1 MLKGEILDVKKIKE
15 DFPIFKRKINGKP
28 LVYLDN
34 AATTQKPIQV
44 INAISDFYKRY
55 NANVHRGVYTLAEEA
70 TAAYEESRKE
80 VADFIN
86 AKSYEEIIFARNA
99 TEAINLVAYAWG
111 RRNVQEGDVILVTEM
126 EHHSNLVPWQMLA
139 KEKKAKLEF
148 LRIDDEGKLEE
159 DLSKINKK
167 VKILAITH
175 ASNVLGTI
183 NPVEKITKIAHEE
196 GISVLVDGAQ
206 SVPHMQVDVKKIDCD
221 FLAFSGHKMLGPM
234 GIGVLYAK
242 REILEN
248 MDPFLTGGEMIK
260 NVDYYESTWNDLPWK
275 YEAGT
280 PNVEGAIGLA
290 EAIRYLK
297 KIGMD
302 RIRRHEMKLIGYA
315 IERLSEIKEMKI
327 YGPLDANS
335 RGGVISF
342 NLGEI
347 HAHDVAS
354 ILDQEGVQI
363 RAGHH
368 CAKLVMKKYNVP
380 AMARASFYIYNDE
393 EDIERLYEALLV
405 VKEVFKKD

>member
-1 MLKGEILDVKKIKE
+1 MLSKHFIEEIKK
-15 DFPIFKRKINGKP
+15 DFPILNRKINEKN

-44 INAISDFYKRY
+44 INAIKHYYEYY

-70 TAAYEESRKE
+70 TATYEESRKS
-80 VADFIN
+80 VAEFIN
-86 AKSYEEIIFARNA
+86 AKSYEETIFVRNA

-111 RRNVQEGDVILVTEM
+111 RKNVNEGDVIVVSQM

-148 LRIDDEGKLEE
+148 ISITDEGELKEE
-159 DLSKINKK
+159 DFNKINKK
-167 VKILAITH
+167 TKIVAITH
-175 ASNVLGTI
+175 VSNVLGTI
-183 NPVEKITKIAHEE
+183 NPVEKIAKIAHEE
-196 GISVLVDGAQ
+196 NALVLVDGAQ
-206 SVPHMQVDVKKIDCD
+206 SVPHMPVDVRKIDCD

-242 REILEN
+242 KEILQE

-260 NVDYYESTWNDLPWK
+260 NVDFYESIWNDLPWK

-290 EAIRYLK
+290 EAIKYLK
-297 KIGMD
+297 KIGMQN
-302 RIRRHEMKLIGYA
+302 IREHEKALVKFALNKL
-315 IERLSEIKEMKI
+315 SDIKGLTI
-327 YGPLDANS
+327 YGPKDPEIK
-335 RGGVISF
+335 GGVISF
-342 NLGEI
+342 NLGNI

-354 ILDQEGVQI
+354 ILDQEGIQL

-368 CAKLVMKKYNVP
+368 CAKLVMKKYNVS

-393 EDIERLYEALLV
+393 EDVEKLYSALLLT
-405 VKEVFKKD
+405 KKIFGLD

>member
-1 MLKGEILDVKKIKE
+1 MLSKHLIQEIKK
-15 DFPIFKRKINGKP
+15 DFPILNRKINDKN

-44 INAISDFYKRY
+44 INAIKHYYEHY

-70 TAAYEESRKE
+70 TATYEESRKY
-80 VADFIN
+80 VAEFIN
-86 AKSYEEIIFARNA
+86 AKSYEEIIFVRNA

-111 RRNVQEGDVILVTEM
+111 RKNVNEGDVIVVSQM

-148 LRIDDEGKLEE
+148 ISITDEGKLNEE
-159 DLSKINKK
+159 DFNKINKK
-167 VKILAITH
+167 TKIVAITH
-175 ASNVLGTI
+175 VSNVLGTI
-183 NPVEKITKIAHEE
+183 NPVEKIAKIAHEE
-196 GISVLVDGAQ
+196 NALILVDGAQ
-206 SVPHMQVDVKKIDCD
+206 SVPHMPVDVRKIDCD
-221 FLAFSGHKMLGPM
+221 FLAFSGHKMLAPM

-242 REILEN
+242 KEILQE

-260 NVDYYESTWNDLPWK
+260 NVDFYESTWNDLPWK

-290 EAIRYLK
+290 EAIKYLK
-297 KIGMD
+297 KIGMQN
-302 RIRRHEMKLIGYA
+302 IREHEKTLVKFALNKL
-315 IERLSEIKEMKI
+315 SDIKGLTI
-327 YGPLDANS
+327 YGPKNPEI

-342 NLGEI
+342 NLGDI

-354 ILDQEGVQI
+354 ILDQEGIQI

-393 EDIERLYEALLV
+393 EDVEKLYNALLLT
-405 VKEVFKKD
+405 KKIFGLD

>member
-1 MLKGEILDVKKIKE
+1 MLDKQRIQIIKK
-15 DFPIFKRKINGKP
+15 DFPILNREVNEKK

-44 INAISDFYKRY
+44 IEAIRKYYEYY

-80 VADFIN
+80 IVDFIN
-86 AKSYEEIIFARNA
+86 ANSYEEIIFVRNA

-111 RRNVQEGDVILVTEM
+111 RKFIKEGDKIVVSQM
-126 EHHSNLVPWQMLA
+126 EHHSNLIPWQILSR
-139 KEKKAKLEF
+139 EKKAKLEF
-148 LRIDDEGKLEE
+148 IGITEEGKLNEE
-159 DLSKINKK
+159 DFNKIDKK
-167 VKILAITH
+167 TKLVAITH
-175 ASNVLGTI
+175 VSNVLGTI
-183 NPVEKITKIAHEE
+183 NRVEEITKIAHEL
-196 GISVLVDGAQ
+196 GALVLVDGAQ
-206 SVPHMQVDVKKIDCD
+206 SVPHMPVDVKKIDCD

-234 GIGVLYAK
+234 GIGVLFAK
-242 REILEN
+242 REILEE
-248 MDPFLTGGEMIK
+248 MPPFLTGGEMIK
-260 NVDYYESTWNDLPWK
+260 NVDFYESTWNDLPWK

-297 KIGMD
+297 NIGMEN
-302 RIRRHEMKLIGYA
+302 IRAHEKALVKLA
-315 IERLSEIKEMKI
+315 LSKLSDIKGLVI
-327 YGPLDANS
+327 YGPKDPEI

-342 NLGEI
+342 NLGNI

-368 CAKLVMKKYNVP
+368 CAKLVMKKFNVP
-380 AMARASFYIYNDE
+380 AMARASFYLYNDE
-393 EDIERLYEALLV
+393 EDIDALYSALNV
-405 VKEVFKKD
+405 TKKVFGLD